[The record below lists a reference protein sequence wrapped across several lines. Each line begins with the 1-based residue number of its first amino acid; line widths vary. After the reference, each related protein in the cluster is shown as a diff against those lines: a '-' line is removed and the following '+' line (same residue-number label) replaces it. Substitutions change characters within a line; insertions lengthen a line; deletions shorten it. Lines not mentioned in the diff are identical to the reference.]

1 MLVIP
6 ERIKRIMPSK
16 RIGVLLVCCILIIA
30 LAGLSKGGKVL
41 VQKVFN
47 SENKS
52 RNLEISLTYGDLI
65 ERDTDNDGVKDW
77 EESLWGTDKNNPDT
91 DGDGEG
97 DAEEIATL
105 RAEKNG
111 GAPTSLSDLDETD
124 QFAREFFATTIALSE
139 SGNLSDASIASL
151 AENYASGAIS
161 WKQET
166 IFTSD
171 NLKTTDIS
179 TTSKTNYEVDIT
191 NVLNTYNIGSI
202 DYINFIPAYIEKR
215 DAEALSIIQK
225 TSETYSGAVEALLEI
240 TVPTDAVPAHLSLT
254 NSLENHREIIDSILE
269 IDSNPIKSL
278 AGIAYFTKSMES
290 ITNAILI
297 SQAYIDG
304 Q

>member
-1 MLVIP
+1 MFIVP
-6 ERIKRIMPSK
+6 ERMRKFMPSK
-16 RIGVLLVCCILIIA
+16 KIGMLLVCCIVVIA
-30 LAGLSKGGKVL
+30 VAGLSKGGKVF

-65 ERDTDNDGVKDW
+65 ERDTDSDGVKDW

-97 DAEEIATL
+97 DEEEIATL

-139 SGNLSDASIASL
+139 SGNLSNASIASL

-171 NLKTTDIS
+171 NLKTVGIS
-179 TTSKTNYEVDIT
+179 TTSKTAYEADIT
-191 NVLNTYNIGSI
+191 RILNTYNIGSI
-202 DYINFIPAYIEKR
+202 DYINQIPAYIEDR
-215 DAEALSIIQK
+215 DVEALATLQQTGEI
-225 TSETYSGAVEALLEI
+225 YSGAVESLLAI
-240 TVPTDAVPAHLSLT
+240 SVPTDGVPAHLTLV
-254 NSLENHREIIDSILE
+254 NSLENHSEIIDSIIK
-269 IDSNPIKSL
+269 IDSNPIRSL
-278 AGIAYFTKSMES
+278 AGISYFTKSMES
-290 ITNAILI
+290 ITNAILM
-297 SQAYIDG
+297 SQAYVDG

>member
-1 MLVIP
+1 MFNVP
-6 ERIKRIMPSK
+6 ERIKKFLPSK
-16 RIGVLLVCCILIIA
+16 KIGMLLICCILVVA
-30 LAGLSKGGKVL
+30 LAGLSKGGKVF

-65 ERDTDNDGVKDW
+65 ERDTDGDGVKDW

-97 DAEEIATL
+97 DEEEIATL

-111 GAPTSLSDLDETD
+111 GAPTSLSDLNETD

-139 SGNLSDASIASL
+139 SGNLSNASISSL

-171 NLKTTDIS
+171 NLKTVAVSTASKTTYETDI
-179 TTSKTNYEVDIT
+179 TKI
-191 NVLNTYNIGSI
+191 LNTYNIGSI
-202 DYINFIPAYIEKR
+202 DYINQLPAYIEDR
-215 DAEALSIIQK
+215 DAESLAVLQQTAEI
-225 TSETYSGAVEALLEI
+225 YSGAVTSLLEI
-240 TVPTDAVPAHLSLT
+240 SVPTDATPAHLTLI
-254 NSLENHREIIDSILE
+254 NSLENHYEIIDSIIK
-269 IDSNPIKSL
+269 IDSNPIRSL
-278 AGIAYFTKSMES
+278 AGISYFTKSMES
-290 ITNAILI
+290 ITNAILMA
-297 SQAYIDG
+297 QAYVDG